1 MNLLREGKKNKLRDA
16 QQHLWKYTERYNM
29 KNNTKVGLGAL
40 ASAALIMA
48 GLFAAPAA
56 YAAGET
62 DTESDTIGGEV
73 KDVIIVQTTG
83 DVNIKV
89 LPDAAGR
96 ISSKS
101 HDVVVSTTSA
111 GGYTLQARSISPS
124 SLMANVN
131 DPSEGF
137 ASSSGTLLAPATLGD
152 DQWGFRLGAMADLN
166 NVLTTPYAFAGLTTS
181 NQTIKTAS
189 AAVMGDVTK
198 VNYAI
203 KAKDLAAGLYTNEV
217 LYTATAQ

>member
-1 MNLLREGKKNKLRDA
+1 MKNKA
-16 QQHLWKYTERYNM
+16 KF
-29 KNNTKVGLGAL
+29 GLGAL
-40 ASAALIMA
+40 ASAALIVA
-48 GLFAAPAA
+48 GLVVTPGA
-56 YAAGET
+56 YAVGET

-73 KDVIIVQTTG
+73 KDVIIIQTTG
-83 DVNIKV
+83 DVNIKA
-89 LPDAAGR
+89 LPDAGGR

-101 HDVVVSTTSA
+101 HDVIVSTTST

-131 DPSEGF
+131 DPSTGF
-137 ASSSGTLLAPATLGD
+137 AAVSGTPLAPVALGN
-152 DQWGFRLGAMADLN
+152 DQWGFRLGAMPDLN
-166 NVLTTPYAFAGLTTS
+166 NVSSTPYNFAGMTNA
-181 NQTIKTAS
+181 NQTIKTAG

-203 KAKDLAAGLYTNEV
+203 KAKDLAVGLYTNEV